1 MKKLAFG
8 IDIGGINTA
17 FGLVDEKGELFGESV
32 ISTRAY
38 PNYQDYPRYVADLC
52 EAMKLLVAGVNFDF
66 ELIGIGVGAP
76 NANFYKGT
84 IETPANL
91 WKFTADDTNQDENLR
106 MFNFAEDI
114 KASFPGVPVYV
125 TNDANAATIGEMV
138 YGNAK
143 GMKDFIM
150 VTLGTGVGSG
160 FVSNGEM
167 IYGHDG
173 FAGEFGHVI
182 VERGGR
188 DCGCG
193 RKGCLEA
200 YASAIGIKRTAF
212 ELMAKMNDKSPLR
225 DISFNDMDSAILY
238 QHALKGDP
246 IAKEAFRLTGMRLGY
261 ALADAVTITSPEA
274 IFVFGGLAKSGDMI
288 LEPIKHYLEE
298 NMLFAF
304 KNKVKVLPSG
314 LQNKNA
320 AILYQ
325 HALKGDP
332 IAKEAFRLTG
342 MRLGYALADAVTITS
357 PEAIFVFG
365 GLAKAGDMILEPI
378 KYYLEE
384 NMLFAFKNKVKVLPS
399 GLQNK
404 NAAILGASALVW
416 QNM

>member
-1 MKKLAFG
+1 MNKTMKKLAFG
-8 IDIGGINTA
+8 VDIGGINTA
-17 FGLVDEKGELFGESV
+17 FGLVDEKGELYGESV

-38 PNYQDYPRYVADLC
+38 PAYKDYPRYVADLC
-52 EAMKLLVAGVNFDF
+52 EAMQMLVKGVSFEF
-66 ELIGIGVGAP
+66 ELIGIGIGAP
-76 NANFYKGT
+76 NANYYKGT

-91 WKFTADDTNQDENLR
+91 WKFTAEDEVQDESLR
-106 MFNFAEDI
+106 LFDFAGDVG
-114 KASFPGVPVYV
+114 KYFPNVPIYV

-160 FVSNGEM
+160 FVANGQM

-188 DCGCG
+188 ECGCG

-212 ELMAKMNDKSPLR
+212 ELMASMNAPSPLR
-225 DISFNDMDSAILY
+225 SIAFDDLDSAQLS
-238 QHALKGDP
+238 QAAAKGDP
-246 IAKEAFRLTGMRLGY
+246 IALEAFRLTGQRLGY

-274 IFVFGGLAKSGDMI
+274 IFLFGGLAKAGD
-288 LEPIKHYLEE
+288 LLLDPIKHYMEE

-314 LQNKNA
+314 LQ
-320 AILYQ
+320 
-325 HALKGDP
+325 
-332 IAKEAFRLTG
+332 
-342 MRLGYALADAVTITS
+342 S
-357 PEAIFVFG
+357 
-365 GLAKAGDMILEPI
+365 
-378 KYYLEE
+378 
-384 NMLFAFKNKVKVLPS
+384 
-399 GLQNK
+399 K